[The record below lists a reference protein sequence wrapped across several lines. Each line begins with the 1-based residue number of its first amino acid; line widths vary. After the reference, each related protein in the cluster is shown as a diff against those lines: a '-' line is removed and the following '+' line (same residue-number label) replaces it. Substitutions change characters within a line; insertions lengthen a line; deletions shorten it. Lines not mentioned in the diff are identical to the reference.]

1 MIILNNPNNPL
12 GKVWSQAEL
21 EKLAEICIRRD
32 ILCISDEVYEH
43 LVYAPQKMIRIASFP
58 GMWERTITIGSAGK
72 TWSATGWKI
81 GWAYGPQE
89 LINPMH
95 VVWQNSIYTAAT
107 PLQEACARAFKTEM
121 SKPFDGHP
129 KGKVQI
135 SFHFCHRN
143 VINLTLKKDNPDSYF
158 RSLCEDE
165 LRPKKEKMTKI
176 LQDVGLNPIVPDGGY
191 FMIADMTPLTKFID
205 EKELDSTN
213 DPWDYKGKFFIYNY
227 SIRMIL
233 FLVVRWLCEK
243 YKIATIPNSAFY
255 SAGHKK
261 DYEKYIRFC
270 FAKDDN
276 TLDQF
281 GEEMRRHF
289 S

>member
-1 MIILNNPNNPL
+1 MVDFTNDYDWSKLFENPLKTKMIILNNPNNPL

-107 PLQEACARAFKTEM
+107 PLQEACARAFRTEM
-121 SKPFDGHP
+121 EKPFDGHP

-135 SFHFCHRN
+135 NQTF
-143 VINLTLKKDNPDSYF
+143 
-158 RSLCEDE
+158 
-165 LRPKKEKMTKI
+165 
-176 LQDVGLNPIVPDGGY
+176 Q
-191 FMIADMTPLTKFID
+191 
-205 EKELDSTN
+205 STN
-213 DPWDYKGKFFIYNY
+213 AMEMS
-227 SIRMIL
+227 SI
-233 FLVVRWLCEK
+233 
-243 YKIATIPNSAFY
+243 
-255 SAGHKK
+255 
-261 DYEKYIRFC
+261 
-270 FAKDDN
+270 
-276 TLDQF
+276 
-281 GEEMRRHF
+281 
-289 S
+289 

>member
-135 SFHFCHRN
+135 YLDISIFLCHGN

-191 FMIADMTPLTKFID
+191 FMIADMTPLKKFID

-213 DPWDYKGKFFIYNY
+213 DPWDYKG
-227 SIRMIL
+227 
-233 FLVVRWLCEK
+233 
-243 YKIATIPNSAFY
+243 
-255 SAGHKK
+255 
-261 DYEKYIRFC
+261 
-270 FAKDDN
+270 
-276 TLDQF
+276 
-281 GEEMRRHF
+281 
-289 S
+289 